1 MGEII
6 TSSVSLRIMKMRL
19 VRAIPIMVWA
29 LFGSGG
35 PALAQ
40 VPVAA
45 FEQIRFHSS
54 FWVNLHFTL
63 YAEAQRTLKPGTD
76 RPRLESSS
84 SEPLPG
90 ELTSGERAAWD
101 EAIAYYGV
109 NLAPR
114 DLAYGENMMAI
125 QRALADS
132 VEGLV
137 ESPAIAMEHRRH
149 LLAAAPVYRQRWWPE
164 HDRAIRAWIA
174 DVSAKLREMGP
185 RARPRQEKL
194 LEHGWLTAPVRAEIT
209 FFGRAYTMMRREVTL
224 TTMAAGAPNYA
235 GWAGAEMMFHEVS
248 HSLTGADFSPPCEE
262 RIRREAAALGKNVPD
277 GLWHLC
283 LFYITGEVW
292 RSELAARGV
301 QYEPYLYATGLF
313 DRLWKPLRVP
323 VETHL
328 KPYVEGRAD
337 AETAF
342 RGLIASLPE

>member
-1 MGEII
+1 M
-6 TSSVSLRIMKMRL
+6 VLL
-19 VRAIPIMVWA
+19 ARALLMMVWMLA
-29 LFGSGG
+29 GLSGF
-35 PALAQ
+35 ALAQ
-40 VPVAA
+40 SPVAE

-63 YAEAQRTLKPGTD
+63 YAEAQRTLTPGTD
-76 RPRLESSS
+76 LPRLESSS
-84 SEPLPG
+84 KEPMPG
-90 ELTSGERAAWD
+90 ELAGNERAAWD

-109 NLAPR
+109 TFARR
-114 DLAYGENMMAI
+114 DLAYGENMTAI

-132 VEGLV
+132 AGGLA
-137 ESPAIAMEHRRH
+137 ESPAITPDHRRH
-149 LLAAAPVYRQRWWPE
+149 LLAAAAVYRQYWWPS

-174 DVSAKLREMGP
+174 DVSARLRDVGP
-185 RARPRQEKL
+185 RARQRQEPL
-194 LEHGWLTAPVRAEIT
+194 LENGWLTVPVRAEIT
-209 FFGRAYTMMRREVTL
+209 FFGRAFTMMRREVTL

-248 HSLTGADFSPPCEE
+248 HSLTGPDFSGPCEG
-262 RIRREAAALGKNVPD
+262 RIRREADALARKVPD

-301 QYEPYLYATGLF
+301 KYEPYLYATGLF

-328 KPYVEGRAD
+328 KPYVDGRVD
-337 AETAF
+337 AQTAF
-342 RGLIASLPE
+342 RGLIAALPQ

>member
-1 MGEII
+1 
-6 TSSVSLRIMKMRL
+6 
-19 VRAIPIMVWA
+19 MVWA
-29 LFGSGG
+29 LVGSGG

-40 VPVAA
+40 PPVAE

-63 YAEAQRTLKPGTD
+63 YAEALRSLKAGPD
-76 RPRLESSS
+76 LPRLESPSL
-84 SEPLPG
+84 EPMPG
-90 ELTSGERAAWD
+90 DLNSGERAAWD

-109 NLAPR
+109 SLARR

-132 VEGLV
+132 VDTLA
-137 ESPAIAMEHRRH
+137 ESSAIAADHRRH
-149 LLAAAPVYRQRWWPE
+149 LLAAAPVYRRHWWPD

-174 DVSAKLREMGP
+174 DVSARLREVGP
-185 RARPRQEKL
+185 QVRQRLATL
-194 LEHGWLTAPVRAEIT
+194 LESGWLKVPVRAEIT

-248 HSLTGADFSPPCEE
+248 HSLTGPDMSGPFEE
-262 RIRREAAALGKNVPD
+262 RIRREATALGKKAPG

-313 DRLWKPLRVP
+313 DRSWKSLRVP

-328 KPYVEGRAD
+328 KPYVEGRISAQ
-337 AETAF
+337 TAF
-342 RGLIASLPE
+342 RALIESIPE